1 MEFNAR
7 CERPRQKTDD
17 ARRPSAKPRVKPR
30 LARFLQ
36 FIRRPFWTEGDGILS
51 RNILTRLAACA
62 ATLSLAAPIA
72 AEAQQGNEDWQT
84 IDVLTDMVANA
95 MGRNATP
102 VDRRIKLARC
112 PEQASVS
119 AIDANTLAVRCAPLG
134 WRLRVAM
141 TGSGGAGSP
150 AAASFARPAPSAP
163 VIRRG
168 DNVRVTI
175 DTQSYSISYA
185 AIAAEDGRVGETIAL
200 KGEDNKSKL
209 SATVTGPGRA
219 VLHD

>member
-1 MEFNAR
+1 MSR
-7 CERPRQKTDD
+7 KI
-17 ARRPSAKPRVKPR
+17 
-30 LARFLQ
+30 LA
-36 FIRRPFWTEGDGILS
+36 G
-51 RNILTRLAACA
+51 LAAC
-62 ATLSLAAPIA
+62 LIAAPYGVG
-72 AEAQQGNEDWQT
+72 AQQATEDWQT
-84 IDVLTDMVANA
+84 IDALTATVANA
-95 MGRNATP
+95 LGRTATP
-102 VDRRIKLARC
+102 IDRRIKLARC
-112 PEQASVS
+112 PEQASIAV
-119 AIDANTLAVRCAPLG
+119 IDAHTLAVRCDALG
-134 WRLRVAM
+134 WRLRVPM
-141 TGSGGAGSP
+141 TGPAGAAP
-150 AAASFARPAPSAP
+150 AAANYARPAASAP